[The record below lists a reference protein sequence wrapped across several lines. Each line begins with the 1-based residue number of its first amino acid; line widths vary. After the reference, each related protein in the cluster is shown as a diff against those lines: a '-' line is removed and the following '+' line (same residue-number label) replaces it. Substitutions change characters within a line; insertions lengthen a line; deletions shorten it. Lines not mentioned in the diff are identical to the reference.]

1 MIPCNNARFA
11 GNFYI
16 MLVFYHENKKQP
28 HLNDVTVFL
37 CYCKIVVVVSVVSVA
52 EAEEEVVVDET
63 TGTESSFL

>member
-1 MIPCNNARFA
+1 
-11 GNFYI
+11 